1 MTQLQHI
8 IIIITTVLTLFFPKF
23 STAQSMGEQH
33 THTQHC
39 ASASFL
45 ARQKAEDATMNT
57 HLGVI
62 ERLIADNNEQLQ
74 TRGGD
79 TIIVIPVVVHVVY
92 GAAKDNI
99 SDLQVMTQI
108 SRLNLDFNKLSEELD
123 KTPSVFKPLIADC
136 RIQFKLAARDPDGN
150 ATSGILRYNRSSRNW
165 GTNNAI
171 KDPEKGGVSPWN
183 PSNYLNIWVCTVGD
197 GILGYASFPGCA
209 AAVDGIVVDNTAFG
223 TTGTARFPFNKG
235 RTCAHEI
242 GHWLGLFHTWGD
254 RECGDDLVA
263 DTPMQKNAHIGDIT
277 TPQYS
282 DCTGLIQLDM
292 TMNFMEYVNDASMW
306 LFTEGQKKRM
316 RTVLTNPAIRGN
328 LARSDGAMPVTT
340 PKNGCDT
347 VKRVAAY
354 YVMDK
359 TLTLAWTPIPYV
371 TSYFVMFRLV
381 NSMQWDTL
389 QSEEAQL
396 SFKQLT
402 PATEYQF
409 KVKADCRVSA
419 FSDILKVRTKGVEI
433 SLPNLTLFP
442 NPARDELNV
451 DFGIKSEETI
461 DIEVMDTNGQTKM
474 TVKDYQLTHKLT
486 LDTRILPNGMYF
498 IVVTKND
505 QKFAKTFFKS
515 AD

>member
-1 MTQLQHI
+1 MTELRHI
-8 IIIITTVLTLFFPKF
+8 ITIILALFFSVISK
-23 STAQSMGEQH
+23 AQDASQQH

-39 ASASFL
+39 ASTPFL
-45 ARQKAEDATMNT
+45 VRQMAEDATMNT
-57 HLGVI
+57 HLAVI
-62 ERLIADNNEQLQ
+62 ERLIADNNQQLQ

-79 TIIVIPVVVHVVY
+79 TVIVIPVVVHVVY

-99 SDLQVMTQI
+99 SDLQIMTQI
-108 SRLNLDFNKLSEELD
+108 SRLNLDFNKQNEELD
-123 KTPSVFKPLIADC
+123 KTPALFKPLIADC
-136 RIQFKLAARDPDGN
+136 RIQFKLATRDPNGN
-150 ATSGILRYNRSSRNW
+150 ATSGILRYNRPSRNW
-165 GTNNAI
+165 GTNNDI
-171 KDPEKGGVSPWN
+171 KNPEKGGISPWN
-183 PSNYLNIWVCTVGD
+183 SSNYLNIWVSTIGD

-209 AAVDGIVVDNTAFG
+209 AALDGIVVDNTAFG

-328 LARSDGAMPVTT
+328 LAHSDGATPITT

-354 YVMDK
+354 YVTDK
-359 TLTLAWTPIPYV
+359 AFTLAWTAIPYV
-371 TSYFVMFRLV
+371 TSYSVLYR
-381 NSMQWDTL
+381 SPSSTKWDTL

-402 PATEYQF
+402 AATEYEF

-419 FSDILKVRTKGVEI
+419 FSDVVKVRTKGVEI

-442 NPARDELNV
+442 NPARDELYV

-461 DIEVMDTNGQTKM
+461 DIDVMDVNGQNKIHL
-474 TVKDYQLTHKLT
+474 KDYSLTTRLM

-498 IVVTKND
+498 VVVTKND
-505 QKFAKTFFKS
+505 QKFAKKFFKS
-515 AD
+515 SD

>member
-1 MTQLQHI
+1 MTKLLHI
-8 IIIITTVLTLFFPKF
+8 ATTILALCLPKF
-23 STAQSMGEQH
+23 STAQNVGEQ
-33 THTQHC
+33 HTQHC
-39 ASASFL
+39 ASMPFL
-45 ARQKAEDATMNT
+45 MRQMAEDATMNT
-57 HLGVI
+57 HLAAI
-62 ERLIADNNEQLQ
+62 ERRIADNNQQLQ

-79 TIIVIPVVVHVVY
+79 TIIVIPVVVHVIY

-108 SRLNLDFNKLSEELD
+108 SRLNLDFNKQNEELD
-123 KTPSVFKPLIADC
+123 RTPAVFKPLIADC
-136 RIQFKLAARDPDGN
+136 RIQFKLAARDPNGN

-165 GTNNAI
+165 GTNNDI
-171 KDPEKGGVSPWN
+171 KNPEKGGVLPWN
-183 PSNYLNIWVCTVGD
+183 PSNYLNIWVSTIGD

-209 AAVDGIVVDNTAFG
+209 ATLDGIVVDNTAFG

-263 DTPMQKNAHIGDIT
+263 DTPMQKHAHIGDIT

-316 RTVLTNPAIRGN
+316 RTILTDPAIRGN
-328 LARSDGAMPVTT
+328 LAHSDGATPVTT

-347 VKRVAAY
+347 IKKVAAY
-354 YVMDK
+354 YVTDK
-359 TLTLAWTPIPYV
+359 TLTLAWTAIPYI
-371 TSYFVMFRLV
+371 TSYTVMFRTA
-381 NSMQWDTL
+381 NTTKWDTL

-396 SFKQLT
+396 SFKQLN
-402 PATEYQF
+402 ATTAYQF
-409 KVKADCRVSA
+409 KVKADCRESA
-419 FSDILKVRTKGVEI
+419 FSDILSVRTKGVEI

-451 DFGIKSEETI
+451 DFGIKSEEVI
-461 DIEVMDTNGQTKM
+461 DIDVMDVNGQTKISF
-474 TVKDYQLTHKLT
+474 KDYALTRRLT
-486 LDTRILPNGMYF
+486 LDTRGLPNGMYF

-505 QKFAKTFFKS
+505 QKFAKKFFKS